1 MNFKELVTA
10 VSIENKIPAKQAKI
24 IIESVFNKITDCI
37 NSDELLQT
45 PKIRMV
51 TVSRPERIVPDEKNG
66 GTKVVA
72 ASKFGRLTIRP
83 PKINP

>member
-1 MNFKELVTA
+1 MNYKELVTA

-24 IIESVFNKITDCI
+24 IIESVFNKIADCI
-37 NSDELLQT
+37 NSDELLLT
-45 PKIRMV
+45 PKIRMAIIN
-51 TVSRPERIVPDEKNG
+51 RPERTVPDVKNG

-83 PKINP
+83 PKITP